1 MELTNI
7 NGTVFLKVSVSR
19 LFRGRSS
26 ALGEGGGE
34 VFRTAH
40 DGPYASDEVDDLGLD
55 ARVGPCPEGRV
66 IRRRGEVDCARAGGG
81 KGVSHFGFLFHMHSP

>member
-26 ALGEGGGE
+26 ALGGCFVLRMMVLMLAMRLMILALTLASGPVPKAGSYDAGE
-34 VFRTAH
+34 RLT
-40 DGPYASDEVDDLGLD
+40 
-55 ARVGPCPEGRV
+55 
-66 IRRRGEVDCARAGGG
+66 ARAGEGG
-81 KGVSHFGFLFHMHSP
+81 KGVSHFGFYSICTLP